1 MGLKPETV
9 QIDKENR
16 KLNGI
21 VAIEPIDI
29 KDWRPFSIN
38 QEFIS
43 DLVAAAN
50 KQKEGVK
57 SHFGHNYANEG
68 MLLGR
73 ASNWR
78 VEDDKAKYDLAIGSY
93 ADKSPK
99 MPGMGSYLLDLMSED
114 KEAMMNSIVFREQY
128 FYQETKDGQKVKCYY
143 FDKKTERWIT
153 PNPELGKVYPKFGQ
167 LYSTDIV
174 SEGAATNSMFSTMPE
189 NETKMQKFINAIKDF
204 FTLSADDESDII
216 SSSLNNNTEMDATPK
231 NPAPDA
237 TQTELQSLRA
247 ELAALKGQST
257 PAAASESPEV
267 TALKA
272 EIAELKKNAAPAT
285 PAESPEVTALKAE
298 IADLKQKLAATPAAT
313 KVAINDSTNAE
324 KLSNEWDNDPI
335 NVEARKLYNE
345 LNRK

>member
-1 MGLKPETV
+1 MSDLICLKMGLKPETV
-9 QIDKENR
+9 NIDKENR

-38 QEFIS
+38 HEFIS

-57 SHFGHNYANEG
+57 SHFGHNWSNEG

-73 ASNWR
+73 AGNWR
-78 VEDDKAKYDLAIGSY
+78 VEDDKAKYDLTIYQS

-114 KEAMMNSIVFREQY
+114 NNAMMNSIVFREQY

-143 FDKKTERWIT
+143 YDKKSDSWIK
-153 PNPELGKVYPKFGQ
+153 PNPELGKVYPKLGQ

-174 SEGAATNSMFSTMPE
+174 SEGAATNSMFSTIPE
-189 NETKMQKFINAIKDF
+189 NESKMQKFINVIKEF
-204 FTLSADDESDII
+204 FTLSADDESDI
-216 SSSLNNNTEMDATPK
+216 SSLNTNTDTMDTQSPETVATSVESP
-231 NPAPDA
+231 
-237 TQTELQSLRA
+237 EI
-247 ELAALKGQST
+247 AALKAENEALKQKLA
-257 PAAASESPEV
+257 AAASPAAPVATPEESPEI

-272 EIAELKKNAAPAT
+272 EI
-285 PAESPEVTALKAE
+285 TA
-298 IADLKQKLAATPAAT
+298 LKQKLATSPAAAP
-313 KVAINDSTNAE
+313 VALNDGDKGETRSNSWDMDPTN
-324 KLSNEWDNDPI
+324 L
-335 NVEARKLYNE
+335 EALRIYNE
-345 LNRK
+345 NYKK